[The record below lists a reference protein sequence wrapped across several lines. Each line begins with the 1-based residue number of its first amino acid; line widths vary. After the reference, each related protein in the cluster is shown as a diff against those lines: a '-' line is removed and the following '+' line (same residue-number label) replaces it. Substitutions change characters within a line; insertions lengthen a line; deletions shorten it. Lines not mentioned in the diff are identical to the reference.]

1 MKLLPESKKYWA
13 PIEFIRT
20 EICKEYSYAQSVLEI
35 GPGYTPLD
43 ISTHFI
49 DNKIELK
56 NTKNIDIDIEKLDF
70 PDQSFDFV
78 YCRHVLED
86 IQNPNHIFNEMIRV
100 AKNGYIETPSPL
112 IECTIGVE
120 CDDYRGYIH
129 HRYIV
134 WTESET
140 NTLCF
145 LPKYPMIE
153 KIHFNN
159 ELLYLLEVD
168 LYWNN
173 YYYWDINNKPNIR
186 MYKNGCNM
194 DIRKD
199 YIDLLNQAIF
209 ASIKNTKQLKY
220 LKI

>member
-1 MKLLPESKKYWA
+1 MKLLPESKKFRE
-13 PIEFIRT
+13 PIQWIRL
-20 EICKEYSYAQSVLEI
+20 ELCKKYSQSQSILEI
-35 GPGYTPLD
+35 GPGYNPLD
-43 ISTHFI
+43 ISTHFV
-49 DNKIELK
+49 DNKVELK
-56 NTKNIDIDIEKLDF
+56 NTENIDIDVEKLDF
-70 PDQSFDFV
+70 PDKSFDFV

-112 IECTIGVE
+112 IECTNGAE
-120 CDDYRGYIH
+120 SDDYKGYN
-129 HRYIV
+129 HRYII

-194 DIRKD
+194 DIGKD
-199 YIDLLNQAIF
+199 YIDLLNQAIS
-209 ASIKNTKQLKY
+209 ASIKNTKQLNF
-220 LKI
+220 LLI